1 MLLSCAS
8 VCYRG
13 YAKDEVTAMLEHA
26 PKAGFKYV
34 DIHGPMTWSPQAID
48 SLDTKSLRKR

>member
-13 YAKDEVTAMLEHA
+13 YAEDEVNAMLEHA
-26 PKAGFKYV
+26 PKAGFKFV
-34 DIHGPMTWSPQAID
+34 DIHGPMT
-48 SLDTKSLRKR
+48 